1 MFCVFDFVSAHL
13 VFDFV
18 SAALVFDFV
27 SAALMFDFVSAF
39 FDIVSDFVSA
49 FFDCERIA
57 VLLLRY
63 YIVHEPVVSELR
75 VVLQYCT
82 VSDARVKS
90 NP

>member
-1 MFCVFDFVSAHL
+1 MTGAGVLGRSAIHGLLERARAKAKARVKINVWFGL
-13 VFDFV
+13 VV
-18 SAALVFDFV
+18 
-27 SAALMFDFVSAF
+27 
-39 FDIVSDFVSA
+39 
-49 FFDCERIA
+49 ERIA